1 MMELEKV
8 QKLIDLAKANNL
20 SELTFKE
27 GEDKIVIVLNKI
39 VAAPASN
46 SMYQYQ
52 PQSISPT
59 SQESVSHESL
69 HEIKSPLVGTYYSQ
83 AAPGEPVFA
92 KVGDKIKKGQVL
104 CVLEAMKIMNEIESE
119 VAGEIVEVC
128 VDNENLVEFGQ
139 VLFRLRT

>member
-20 SELTFKE
+20 SELTFKQ

-39 VAAPASN
+39 VTAPASH
-46 SMYQYQ
+46 SVYQSQ
-52 PQSISPT
+52 PLVISPT
-59 SQESVSHESL
+59 SQETIAHENL

-92 KVGDKIKKGQVL
+92 KIGDKIKKGQVL